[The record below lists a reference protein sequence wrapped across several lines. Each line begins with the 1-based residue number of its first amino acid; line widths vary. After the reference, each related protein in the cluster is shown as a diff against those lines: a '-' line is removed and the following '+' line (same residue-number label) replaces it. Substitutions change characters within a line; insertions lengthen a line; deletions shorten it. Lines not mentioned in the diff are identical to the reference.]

1 MRSMIL
7 AGMDVARFNF
17 SHGTQESHLEA
28 FQTLSRLREDLKV
41 PVASL
46 LDTKGPEIRLGL
58 FQGGGAQ
65 LEAGSRFTL
74 VTEECQGDASHASI
88 TFPGLV
94 EDVKAGDTILL
105 NDGAIALRVESVS
118 PTAIDCVVQNGGYIS
133 DRKGVNV
140 PGVRLSMPYI
150 SEKDRSDILF
160 GAKMGFDFIAAS
172 FARRAQDILE
182 IRQLLERQGNQTIRI
197 IAKIENAEGVSNA
210 DEILRV
216 SDGIM
221 VARGDMGVEIPFEEV
236 PIQQKILIKKCYAA
250 GKMVITAT
258 QMLESMI
265 QNPRPTRAE
274 TADVANAIYDGTSA
288 IMLSGETAAGSYPVE
303 AVRTMARIAERT
315 ERDIDYRSQFFHRG
329 ADPVSGRAPDV
340 TNAIAHAT
348 CTTAYDLGAKA
359 ILTVTWSGTTARM
372 LSKFR
377 PDIPIIACTH
387 KPSTYQQL
395 NLSWGVTPLLC
406 QVQEN
411 TDSLFAH
418 AVEVAKAAGYVE
430 DGDVVVITA
439 GVPLGVN
446 GTTNLLKVHVVGDIL
461 VSGQG
466 VNKLHSFGRVCVAHD
481 EEEALRNFQDGDI
494 LVVPE
499 TSNTLL
505 PILKKAS
512 GIVTEKGGMNSHA
525 AIVGMTLDIPV
536 VVFAENA
543 TKILK
548 SSTMVYLDAAAGTV
562 RNQTRSQCDLVAFS
576 SGNGPKADRTSKDR
590 D

>member
-258 QMLESMI
+258 QMLESMMEH
-265 QNPRPTRAE
+265 PRPTRAE
-274 TADVANAIYDGTSA
+274 ITDVANAIYDGTSA
-288 IMLSGETAAGSYPVE
+288 IMLSGETAAGRWPVQ
-303 AVRTMARIAERT
+303 AVQTMAAIAWRT
-315 ERDIDYRSQFFHRG
+315 ESDINYGKRLRQRTPEAHMSV
-329 ADPVSGRAPDV
+329 ADAV
-340 TNAIAHAT
+340 AHAA
-348 CTTAYDLGAKA
+348 CTTAMDIHANA
-359 ILTVTWSGTTARM
+359 IITVTKSGETAR
-372 LSKFR
+372 LLCKYR
-377 PDIPIIACTH
+377 PNTDILACTL
-387 KPSTYQQL
+387 TRQVFRQL
-395 NLSWGVTPLLC
+395 SLSWGITPLC
-406 QVQEN
+406 MEYAHN
-411 TDSLFAH
+411 TDELIDK
-418 AVEVAKAAGYVE
+418 AVATAKKAQMVA
-430 DGDVVVITA
+430 DGDLVVLTA
-439 GVPLGVN
+439 GVPVGIS
-446 GTTNLLKVHVVGDIL
+446 GTTNMIKAHLVGDAL
-461 VSGQG
+461 LTG
-466 VNKLHSFGRVCVAHD
+466 VGVGSKNGTGRACVCHNA
-481 EEEALRNFQDGDI
+481 EEANHKCKDGDV
-494 LVVPE
+494 LVVPATDNE
-499 TSNTLL
+499 MLTAVRHAAA
-505 PILKKAS
+505 I
-512 GIVTEKGGMNSHA
+512 ITEEAGANSHA
-525 AIVGMTLDIPV
+525 AIVGLTLGKPV
-536 VVFAENA
+536 IVGALGATRKLEDGMHISVDAERGVVRA
-543 TKILK
+543 
-548 SSTMVYLDAAAGTV
+548 MPD
-562 RNQTRSQCDLVAFS
+562 
-576 SGNGPKADRTSKDR
+576 
-590 D
+590 

>member
-28 FQTLSRLREDLKV
+28 FQTLSRLREELKV

-288 IMLSGETAAGSYPVE
+288 IMLSGETAAGAYPVE
-303 AVRTMARIAERT
+303 AVKTMARIARRT
-315 ERDIDYRSQFFHRG
+315 EEDINYQKRFSARDVHD
-329 ADPVSGRAPDV
+329 APNV
-340 TNAIAHAT
+340 TNAISHAT
-348 CTTAYDLGAKA
+348 VTTAHDLGAAA
-359 ILTVTWSGTTARM
+359 ILTVTKSGATARM
-372 LSKFR
+372 ISKFR
-377 PDIPIIACTH
+377 PACPIICCTTN
-387 KPSTYQQL
+387 PTTQRQM
-395 NLSWGVTPLLC
+395 NLSWGVVPLMAD
-406 QVQEN
+406 EKKSM
-411 TDSLFAH
+411 DDLFDH
-418 AVEVAKAAGYVE
+418 AVERAVKAGYLAS
-430 DGDVVVITA
+430 GDLVVITA
-439 GVPLGVN
+439 GAPLGVS
-446 GTTNLLKVHVVGDIL
+446 GTTNLLKVHLVGNILVQGKGATAYSACGNLCVAETEEDALTYFRPGDIL
-461 VSGQG
+461 VIPQ
-466 VNKLHSFGRVCVAHD
+466 
-481 EEEALRNFQDGDI
+481 
-494 LVVPE
+494 
-499 TSNTLL
+499 TSNRLL
-505 PILKKAS
+505 PLLKECS
-512 GIVTEKGGMNSHA
+512 GIITEMPGLNSHA
-525 AIVGMTLDIPV
+525 AIVGMALEKPV
-536 VVFAENA
+536 LVDARNA
-543 TKILK
+543 THILK
-548 SSTMVYLDAAAGTV
+548 SGTTVTLDAERGIVMYGT
-562 RNQTRSQCDLVAFS
+562 
-576 SGNGPKADRTSKDR
+576 GPTK
-590 D
+590 